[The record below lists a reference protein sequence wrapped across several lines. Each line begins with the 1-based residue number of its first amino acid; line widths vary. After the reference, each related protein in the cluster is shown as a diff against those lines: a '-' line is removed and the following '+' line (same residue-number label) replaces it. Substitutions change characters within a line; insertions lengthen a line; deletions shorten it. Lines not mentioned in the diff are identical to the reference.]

1 MTATELSSDAG
12 NPPLLPAE
20 PAAAAQPAAAHT
32 GVSQPAVT
40 QPAASQPAD
49 ADGAHGVLSGRE
61 RIDALDAQIADLVQ
75 RRIEVSRQIQAS
87 RIADGGRRVD
97 LRRETEIIARYSAA
111 LGRPG
116 TAIAMALLELGRG
129 RA

>member
-1 MTATELSSDAG
+1 MSSD
-12 NPPLLPAE
+12 
-20 PAAAAQPAAAHT
+20 
-32 GVSQPAVT
+32 
-40 QPAASQPAD
+40 
-49 ADGAHGVLSGRE
+49 GVLGGRA
-61 RIDALDAQIADLVQ
+61 RIDAIDDQIADLI
-75 RRIEVSRQIQAS
+75 RHRGEVSREIQAA

-97 LRRETEIIARYSAA
+97 LRRETEIIGRYTAA

>member
-1 MTATELSSDAG
+1 
-12 NPPLLPAE
+12 
-20 PAAAAQPAAAHT
+20 
-32 GVSQPAVT
+32 
-40 QPAASQPAD
+40 
-49 ADGAHGVLSGRE
+49 VLTGRE
-61 RIDALDAQIADLVQ
+61 RIDALDDQIAELIL
-75 RRIEVSRQIQAS
+75 RRIEVSRQIQSA

-111 LGRPG
+111 LGLPG

>member
-1 MTATELSSDAG
+1 MTATELSPQSPG
-12 NPPLLPAE
+12 IE
-20 PAAAAQPAAAHT
+20 PALSLPTAAT
-32 GVSQPAVT
+32 
-40 QPAASQPAD
+40 ASPSDVATPD
-49 ADGAHGVLSGRE
+49 SPEGVLSGRE
-61 RIDALDAQIADLVQ
+61 RIDALDAQIAELVQ
-75 RRIEVSRQIQAS
+75 RRIDVSRQIQAS

>member
-1 MTATELSSDAG
+1 MTATELSPQSHA
-12 NPPLLPAE
+12 PHTE
-20 PAAAAQPAAAHT
+20 PAPQSPAAD
-32 GVSQPAVT
+32 SP
-40 QPAASQPAD
+40 D
-49 ADGAHGVLSGRE
+49 GVLSGRE

-75 RRIEVSRQIQAS
+75 RRIDVSRQIQAA
-87 RIADGGRRVD
+87 RIAEGGRRVD
-97 LRRETEIIARYSAA
+97 LRRETEIIARYSAT

>member
-1 MTATELSSDAG
+1 MTATELSPQSPG
-12 NPPLLPAE
+12 IE
-20 PAAAAQPAAAHT
+20 PALLI
-32 GVSQPAVT
+32 
-40 QPAASQPAD
+40 PAD
-49 ADGAHGVLSGRE
+49 TAAGPDSLGGTSSPDSPDGVLSGRE
-61 RIDALDAQIADLVQ
+61 RIDALDAQIAELVQ

-97 LRRETEIIARYSAA
+97 LRRETEIIARYCAA